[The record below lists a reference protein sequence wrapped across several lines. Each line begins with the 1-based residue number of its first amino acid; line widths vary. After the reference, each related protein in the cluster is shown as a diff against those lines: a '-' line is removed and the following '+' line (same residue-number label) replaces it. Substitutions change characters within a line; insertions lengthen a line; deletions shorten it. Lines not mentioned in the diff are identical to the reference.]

1 MTLTAAT
8 SLTAVRGLDLLTWP
22 ALDGVA
28 VTTTTGGVSTGP
40 YESLNLSLAVG
51 DDPGNVMENRRRL
64 AVALDASPADFV
76 FARQVHGADVHVVT
90 AADRGRGAFDPG
102 AAPEADALVTN
113 TPGIILAILAADC
126 VPIALLDPDARVLAC
141 VHAGWRGTVARAVA
155 AAVQAMV
162 RLGARPE
169 NTIAGIGPAIGPDR
183 YQVGAEVK
191 QAAERTLGSPAAS
204 GFLRPDGAGRWLFD
218 LPAANRLI
226 LREAGVPDSRILT
239 APCFPRGD
247 DPPQAPPAHG
257 GLLAPRTPSGG
268 PPQPPVAPRGT
279 RKGPQFFSDRAARPC
294 GRHALVAR
302 LGES

>member
-1 MTLTAAT
+1 MTITAAT
-8 SLTAVRGLDLLTWP
+8 SLTAVGGLDLLTWP

-28 VTTTTGGVSTGP
+28 VTTSAGGVSAGP

-51 DDPGNVMENRRRL
+51 DNPGNVMENRRRL
-64 AVALDASPADFV
+64 AVALGAGPADFV

-90 AADRGRGAFDPG
+90 DADRGRGAFDTA

-126 VPIALLDPDARVLAC
+126 VPIVLLDPDARVLAC
-141 VHAGWRGTVARAVA
+141 VHAGWRGTVARAAA
-155 AAVQAMV
+155 AAVAAMV
-162 RLGARPE
+162 ALGARPE
-169 NTIAGIGPAIGPDR
+169 NMIAGIGPAIAPAS

-191 QAAERTLGSPAAS
+191 QAAERTLGSPAAA
-204 GFLRPDGAGRWLFD
+204 GFGRPDGTGRWLFD

-226 LREAGVPDSRILT
+226 LREAGIPDAQILT
-239 APCFPRGD
+239 TPEVTGPAFPPG
-247 DPPQAPPAHG
+247 ASMIAW
-257 GLLAPRTPSGG
+257 
-268 PPQPPVAPRGT
+268 
-279 RKGPQFFSDRAARPC
+279 RKGSDRTLSPHDHGQPRFFSDRAARPC

>member
-1 MTLTAAT
+1 MTTTAAT
-8 SLTAVRGLDLLTWP
+8 SLTAVGGLDLLTWP

-28 VTTTTGGVSTGP
+28 VTTTAGGVSTGP

-51 DDPGNVMENRRRL
+51 DDQENVMENRRRL
-64 AVALDASPADFV
+64 AVALDARPSDFV

-90 AADRGRGAFDPG
+90 AADRGRGAFGPD

-113 TPGIILAILAADC
+113 APGIILAILAADC
-126 VPIALLDPDARVLAC
+126 VPIALLDRDARVLAC

-155 AAVQAMV
+155 AAVAAMG

-169 NTIAGIGPAIGPDR
+169 NMVAGIGPAIAPAS

-191 QAAERTLGSPAAS
+191 QAAERTLGSPAAAR
-204 GFLRPDGAGRWLFD
+204 FLRPDGTGRWLFD

-226 LREAGVPDSRILT
+226 LREAGVPDAQILT
-239 APCFPRGD
+239 AP
-247 DPPQAPPAHG
+247 HIT
-257 GLLAPRTPSGG
+257 GLSG
-268 PPQPPVAPRGT
+268 
-279 RKGPQFFSDRAARPC
+279 KFYSDRVARPC

-302 LGES
+302 LGSS